1 VQFRLKLA
9 VGVAVLGIAGIGT
22 AAVAHD
28 RSRVSAFLHGY
39 EEVPAVST
47 GALASFSASINRGG
61 ESIDWKLTYGGT
73 FNGTV
78 TQGHIHL
85 GQKTANGGV
94 SVFFCTNLGN
104 GPAGTQPCPQPAPD
118 GRVTI
123 SGTWTAADVVGPAG
137 QGIAAGEL
145 AELIRAIRAGVTY
158 ANIHS
163 TTQGAGEIRG
173 QVDDRDHDRD

>member
-1 VQFRLKLA
+1 MA
-9 VGVAVLGIAGIGT
+9 VGVAVLGVAGVGT
-22 AAVAHD
+22 AAIAHD
-28 RSRVSAFLHGY
+28 RSRVSTFLSGY
-39 EEVPAVST
+39 EEVPSVST
-47 GALASFSASINRGG
+47 GAAASFKAQISRA
-61 ESIDWKLTYGGT
+61 EDKIDWTLTYGGT

-78 TQGHIHL
+78 TQGHIHF

-104 GPAGTQPCPQPAPD
+104 GPATAPPQACPQPAP
-118 GRVTI
+118 GQHVTLR
-123 SGTWTAADVVGPAG
+123 GTWTADDVVGPSG

-163 TTQGAGEIRG
+163 TTQPSGEIRG
-173 QVDDRDHDRD
+173 QVDDHDRDRGH